1 LFPLAIDLITTY
13 SNYIFLFQH
22 LDCIYSFVWCREKL
36 IVSNTSR
43 RQARGFQ
50 NCRWPV
56 SLFFSP
62 KSRRIRRA
70 TFKKWKKK
78 KKWKFK
84 FFINMYFLFSKKKVW
99 TCRRK
104 KIRRTDSRGLFIQIL
119 FFVGKKEKN
128 ITDRQQAKELDNTRV
143 PYIPPLSIDTTIHTP
158 RTFQMRHFK
167 FFPPSIIHSTHLYGK
182 KKRTRAQP
190 NTQDQLNF
198 QKIFPPRPI
207 FHMLICS
214 MCCAACLLYIFSR
227 VE

>member
-1 LFPLAIDLITTY
+1 
-13 SNYIFLFQH
+13 
-22 LDCIYSFVWCREKL
+22 
-36 IVSNTSR
+36 
-43 RQARGFQ
+43 
-50 NCRWPV
+50 
-56 SLFFSP
+56 
-62 KSRRIRRA
+62 
-70 TFKKWKKK
+70 
-78 KKWKFK
+78 
-84 FFINMYFLFSKKKVW
+84 MYFLFSKKKVW

-227 VE
+227 ECIGEVEYIYIVIIIHTRVEILNKMYLKLVQNWFFRNFDNNFCIFLFTWKNKKLGNPVHDACLPVRVFPARQIAVETVPDLQTRLGPTR